1 MRYPATEKLEII
13 RLVERSHL
21 PVRRTLR
28 HLGVP
33 KTSFYRWYT
42 TRIFSSEDRCRRVLR
57 RMSRTVF
64 SAESLLLIDFFIIF
78 VPFGHYDEPEILRY

>member
-28 HLGVP
+28 HLGVS
-33 KTSFYRWYT
+33 KTSFYRWYEGL
-42 TRIFSSEDRCRRVLR
+42 EDRKSAPGRV
-57 RMSRTVF
+57 
-64 SAESLLLIDFFIIF
+64 
-78 VPFGHYDEPEILRY
+78 